1 MIAKYT
7 DGKFSF
13 SVLFDNFLQ
22 VVLTLESNDHSLDQT
37 ILRLVELR
45 INYLDSNKSRKLK
58 RHCENNRKRA
68 SERAREREKYS
79 SKRWFKKLNRLPA
92 TRSSVNSILPAGRTR
107 GNFSRGFTAT
117 RFARKFTFHCT
128 RNVRSLYRASILL
141 N

>member
-13 SVLFDNFLQ
+13 NVLFDNFLQ

-68 SERAREREKYS
+68 SERARERE
-79 SKRWFKKLNRLPA
+79 
-92 TRSSVNSILPAGRTR
+92 RS
-107 GNFSRGFTAT
+107 TA
-117 RFARKFTFHCT
+117 
-128 RNVRSLYRASILL
+128 RNVGLKS
-141 N
+141 